1 MKLYYSEYKPNGI
14 LGEFFLDYS
23 KFEVRQKIKRNFHL
37 LNDYTSSLLIVLD
50 INSEKIICKIAGYR
64 NKRLRINLKENSV
77 LFIYKFKPEI
87 FYLLNNGKIENF
99 KDKIVNYLKIKFPAG
114 IHDEKTINDILIEH
128 YKKIILNRTKL
139 KSYVLRAIE
148 KINLQKGNYK
158 TGELI
163 SESGISIRQFQREF
177 KKVTGFSPKEYASIL
192 RINSLTSQLLKDKV
206 SLKDIFFDFGFYDQ
220 AHFNNEF
227 RKIIGANP
235 TLFESRQKLIKYLNL
250 L

>member
-23 KFEVRQKIKRNFHL
+23 KFEVRQKIKGNFHL

-87 FYLLNNGKIENF
+87 FYLLNDGKIENF
-99 KDKIVNYLKIKFPAG
+99 KNKIVNYQKIKFPAG
-114 IHDEKTINDILIEH
+114 IHDEKTINDILAKHFKEIT
-128 YKKIILNRTKL
+128 YDNSQI
-139 KSYVLRAIE
+139 KSYVLQIIE
-148 KINLQKGNYK
+148 KIGRQKGIYK
-158 TGELI
+158 TEELV
-163 SESGISIRQFQREF
+163 SDSGISVRQFQREF

-227 RKIIGANP
+227 KRIIGSNP
-235 TLFESRQKLIKYLNL
+235 SSFESRQKIIKYL
-250 L
+250 